1 MQYEIKKSKSGL
13 FFVMEGKNIVF
24 VAANENAASKMISE
38 LLAKNVNDLIV
49 IRKKDGKNV

>member
-1 MQYEIKKSKSGL
+1 MRYEIKKSKSGP
-13 FFVMEGKNIVF
+13 FFVMEGEYIVF
-24 VAANENAASKMISE
+24 VAVNESVASKKLSE

>member
-1 MQYEIKKSKSGL
+1 MRYEIKKSKSGP
-13 FFVMEGKNIVF
+13 FFVMEGEYIVF
-24 VAANENAASKMISE
+24 VAVNESAASKKLSE